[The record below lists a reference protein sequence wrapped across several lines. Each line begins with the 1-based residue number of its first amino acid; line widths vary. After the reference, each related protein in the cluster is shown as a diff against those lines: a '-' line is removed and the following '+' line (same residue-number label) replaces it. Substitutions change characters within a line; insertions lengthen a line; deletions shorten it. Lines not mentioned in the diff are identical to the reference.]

1 MAILHF
7 TDHAVRLYAV
17 VVDGIRQRLD
27 PQARLHEAVAEVHV
41 SKRQAVFF
49 VETTERF
56 ESVSAHQH
64 EGVAG
69 HVMEEVQGPRSPEE
83 ADRGVVRSRVGSRV
97 AGTEER
103 HTCSRYAIRTGEAGG
118 AYEPR
123 DRVREQDVVI
133 VEEQDPLS
141 PSRGHRRVARRP
153 VITVLLADH
162 APAALV
168 ELGFERIEGH
178 KCLRILAA
186 VVDQDRFERRI
197 VLGEHAVHRQADQ
210 LGPFVMDDA
219 DRDQRR
225 RHVCGL
231 CSLLEPSG
239 RGLDGLRPGVPARPD
254 LLQAIEISARPNRT
268 QRRIGEFRNAFAE
281 VDVIGCNERAAMVLG
296 GDEFRCASDRGRQE
310 GNARLKTLQDRH
322 RRALPQ

>member
-7 TDHAVRLYAV
+7 ADHAVRLQAV

-41 SKRQAVFF
+41 FKGQTVIF

-56 ESVSAHQH
+56 ESIAAYQH

-69 HVMEEVQGPRSPEE
+69 HVVEEVQGPRPPEE
-83 ADRGVVRSRVGSRV
+83 ADRGVVGPRVGSRV
-97 AGTEER
+97 AGAEEG
-103 HTCSRYAIRTGEAGG
+103 HTRSRYAIRTGEAGG

-133 VEEQDPLS
+133 VEEQDPLA
-141 PSRGHRRVARRP
+141 PSRGHRHVARRP
-153 VITVLLADH
+153 DITVFLADH
-162 APAALV
+162 APAAIV
-168 ELGFERIEGH
+168 EPGFDRVEGC
-178 KCLRILAA
+178 KRLRTLAA

-197 VLGEHAVHRQADQ
+197 VLGEHAVHRHADQ

-225 RHVCGL
+225 RRIGGPRPL
-231 CSLLEPSG
+231 FEPRG
-239 RGLDGLRPGVPARPD
+239 CGLDGLRPGVPARPD
-254 LLQAIEISARPNRT
+254 LLQAIEISARPNRA

-281 VDVIGCNERAAMVLG
+281 VDVVGCNERAAVVFG
-296 GDEFRCASDRGRQE
+296 GDEFRCASDCGCQE
-310 GNARLKTLQDRH
+310 GNTRLKTLQDRH
-322 RRALPQ
+322 RRAFPQ